1 MNRRT
6 RIIRSALAGAG
17 ALLFAFGLAVPLATA
32 SSEPAEAAPAC
43 TLSNPISN
51 GADPSIWSRN
61 GVYYLAQSDG
71 DRSITL
77 KASTTLNGLSTATA
91 RTIFTAPVGTDHS
104 AQTWAPELEYL
115 DGRWIIYYA
124 AATDRGS
131 FDATNDTH
139 RMFAI
144 TANSQDPLGAWS
156 FAGKIADSTDQWAI
170 DGTVFR
176 YQNSWWMLWSGTP
189 TGNGGRAPQQIYIA
203 HMSDPLHIDQDYRR
217 LIGNPDQTWETS
229 RAAIMEGPEA
239 WISPSGTLSIVYNA
253 NASWTTSYALGMLVY
268 KGGDLTTYQSYT
280 KRGPVFSSGG
290 GVYGPGGE
298 SIPVPGANGVNWNV
312 YHAKTTTAD
321 GWDDRKIFAQPVPW
335 AADGTPA
342 FGTAT
347 GFAGYNEALQQRC

>member
-1 MNRRT
+1 MITRT
-6 RIIRSALAGAG
+6 RFTRAVAAGAG
-17 ALLFAFGLAVPLATA
+17 ALLLAVGLAVPLAATPA
-32 SSEPAEAAPAC
+32 SPVEAAPAC

-51 GADPSIWSRN
+51 GADPSVWFRDN
-61 GVYYLAQSDG
+61 TYYLAQSDG

-77 KASTTLNGLSTATA
+77 KASSTLNGLSSA
-91 RTIFTAPVGTDHS
+91 RAKTIFTAPVGTDHS

-115 DGRWIIYYA
+115 DGRWYVYYA
-124 AATDRGS
+124 AATERGS

-139 RMFAI
+139 RLFAI
-144 TANSQDPLGAWS
+144 RADTQDPMGTWT

-176 YQNSWWMLWSGTP
+176 YQDSWWLLWSGTP

-203 HMSDPLHIDQDYRR
+203 RMSSPLTIDQDHRR

-239 WISPSGTLSIVYNA
+239 WISPNGTLSIVYNA
-253 NASWTTSYALGMLVY
+253 NASWTTEYALGLLVY
-268 KGGDLTTYQSYT
+268 KGGDLTDYRSYT

-298 SIPVPGANGVNWNV
+298 SIPVPGKNGVNWNV

-342 FGTAT
+342 FGTPT